1 MWITFSCH
9 YFLLYNAVLP
19 GSLPSAYKA
28 MTAAFDGLPSIKPSI
43 INYQA
48 TFSALTLMVGRQEGH
63 PACKKQSGGLL
74 AWFCL
79 QRDADLHKAQ
89 LMPLPLTVSCF
100 SKIQIAFTFLVLAH
114 PGSPGKRAIKWVC
127 VHVYYQAALLRK
139 S

>member
-1 MWITFSCH
+1 
-9 YFLLYNAVLP
+9 
-19 GSLPSAYKA
+19 

-74 AWFCL
+74 AWF
-79 QRDADLHKAQ
+79 
-89 LMPLPLTVSCF
+89 
-100 SKIQIAFTFLVLAH
+100 
-114 PGSPGKRAIKWVC
+114 VC
-127 VHVYYQAALLRK
+127 SEMQTCITT

>member
-1 MWITFSCH
+1 
-9 YFLLYNAVLP
+9 
-19 GSLPSAYKA
+19 
-28 MTAAFDGLPSIKPSI
+28 MTAAFDRLPSIKPSI